1 MLDVAVTGL
10 GKRPMPRRTYIST
23 QGNVRDGPLDRYMT
37 TGLKVLEGTEPDNT
51 NTNTID
57 NSDEIILGSGD
68 LYIVEFS
75 GAIPE
80 DATIEADS
88 NRAGNI
94 KSGATLEY
102 SADSQTVQDD
112 KGRVKK
118 TIITKETVTFKTGL
132 ITWVPQYIQALIQTA
147 RIDETTKKGHRLFR
161 LGGLSNLNKK
171 RYLWRFVHTR
181 DDGRKLR
188 ITVTGKNTGAISMAF
203 QPENETTVDSE
214 ITADT
219 LDKDGTLVILDDE
232 LVTTQSEADGG

>member
-1 MLDVAVTGL
+1 MNRT
-10 GKRPMPRRTYIST
+10 KRR
-23 QGNVRDGPLDRYMT
+23 
-37 TGLKVLEGTEPDNT
+37 
-51 NTNTID
+51 
-57 NSDEIILGSGD
+57 
-68 LYIVEFS
+68 
-75 GAIPE
+75 
-80 DATIEADS
+80 
-88 NRAGNI
+88 
-94 KSGATLEY
+94 
-102 SADSQTVQDD
+102 

-147 RIDETTKKGHRLFR
+147 RIDETTKKGHRLFQ

-232 LVTTQSEADGG
+232 LVATQSEADGG

>member
-1 MLDVAVTGL
+1 M
-10 GKRPMPRRTYIST
+10 ST
-23 QGNVRDGPLDRYMT
+23 
-37 TGLKVLEGTEPDNT
+37 
-51 NTNTID
+51 TNTID

-75 GAIPE
+75 GEIPE
-80 DATIEADS
+80 DAVIEADA

-94 KSGATLEY
+94 KGGATLEY
-102 SADSQTVQDD
+102 STESQTVQDD

-132 ITWVPQYIQALIQTA
+132 MTWVKKYMQALIQTA
-147 RIDETTKKGHRLFR
+147 RIDEESKANHRIYK
-161 LGGLSNLNKK
+161 LGGLANLNKT

-188 ITVTGKNTGAISMAF
+188 ITVTGKNTGTISLAF
-203 QPENETTVDSE
+203 QPENETVVDSE

-219 LDKDGTLVILDDE
+219 LDSAGTLVILDDE
-232 LVTTQSEADGG
+232 LTTTDTDTANTENTGS